1 MDLVTLVAACAL
13 TVDPKLMHALIWH
26 QSGGEPW
33 SFSLSGERQPL
44 VYRSARGAVPE
55 AQTAVPEGALIRVGM
70 TGMAAESTSATGAMF
85 MPCPNISM
93 AVRQITQLV
102 DRCRTV
108 PSFKADPVH
117 CAIAAYR
124 GSWDRPDN
132 KFADAVAT
140 SAANGHAPNFDMLDS
155 TDVGLGELVTE
166 VLVSAEHA
174 STSSPRAAD
183 DQQRGWSSALFPPRS
198 EPSGRVSTSTSSS
211 TPDADRL
218 QESSELGAHP
228 TTPGLRDDGLF
239 VRRLPERRPQ

>member
-33 SFSLSGERQPL
+33 SFSVAGERQPL
-44 VYRSARGAVPE
+44 VYRSVREAVRE
-55 AQTAVPEGALIRVGM
+55 AQTALPQGRVHVGL
-70 TGMAAESTSATGAMF
+70 TGLAAESTSATEAMF
-85 MPCPNISM
+85 TPCLNISI
-93 AVRQITQLV
+93 AARQITQLV
-102 DRCRTV
+102 DRCKAV

-124 GSWDRPDN
+124 GSWDHPDN

-140 SAANGHAPNFDMLDS
+140 SAANGDASNFDMLDS
-155 TDVGLGELVTE
+155 TDVGSGELVPE
-166 VLVSAEHA
+166 AAAGQHVS
-174 STSSPRAAD
+174 TLSPGAPD

-198 EPSGRVSTSTSSS
+198 KPSGRVSTSSSSS

-218 QESSELGAHP
+218 QESSELSAP
-228 TTPGLRDDGLF
+228 ATTARPPDDGLL

>member
-13 TVDPKLMHALIWH
+13 TVDPKVMHALIWH

-33 SFSLSGERQPL
+33 SFSVIGDHQTL
-44 VYRSARGAVPE
+44 VYRSAREAVRE
-55 AQTAVPEGALIRVGM
+55 TQTAVPQGVPIRIGL
-70 TGMAAESTSATGAMF
+70 TGLAAESTSATGAMF
-85 MPCPNISM
+85 MPCSNIAM
-93 AVRQITQLV
+93 AARQITLLV
-102 DRCRTV
+102 ERCKTA

-140 SAANGHAPNFDMLDS
+140 SAANGDAPNFDMLDS
-155 TDVGLGELVTE
+155 SDVGSVELVPE
-166 VLVSAEHA
+166 ARVAGQHA
-174 STSSPRAAD
+174 STASPGAPD

-198 EPSGRVSTSTSSS
+198 KQFGRLSTSTSPS

-218 QESSELGAHP
+218 QESSKLGAP
-228 TTPGLRDDGLF
+228 ATTARSPDDGLF